1 MRILVIEGEPELGDQ
16 LKKGL
21 EENGYTVDVARDGAR
36 GRRLSAAHDYGLILL
51 DAVLSGSD
59 AFAVLR
65 AIRRS
70 RTVPVLV
77 LTARDKVEDR
87 VNGLRHGAD
96 DYLVKPFTTPELLA
110 RVRAL
115 LQRGKPNEPP
125 TVLRLADLEL
135 DLASRKCVRNQ
146 QHIDLTAKEF
156 TLLAVLL
163 RHKGQTVQRSTL
175 AEQVWDAALDSGT
188 NVLEVAIRRLRSK
201 IDDPFDIKL
210 LHTVR
215 GSGYVL
221 EDRSWP

>member
-1 MRILVIEGEPELGDQ
+1 MRILVIEGEPQLGDQ

-21 EENGYTVDVARDGAR
+21 EENGYAVDISRDGAK
-36 GRRLSAAHDYGLILL
+36 GRYLSADHGYALILL
-51 DAVLSGSD
+51 DTVLPGAD
-59 AFAVLR
+59 GFAVLR
-65 AIRRS
+65 AIRRTS
-70 RTVPVLV
+70 TVPVLV

-87 VNGLRHGAD
+87 VNGLRQGAN
-96 DYLVKPFTTPELLA
+96 DYLVKPFTVPELLA

-115 LQRGKPNEPP
+115 LQRKANEP
-125 TVLRLADLEL
+125 TTLRLADLEL
-135 DLASRKCVRNQ
+135 DLARRSCVRNHQ
-146 QHIDLTAKEF
+146 PIELTAKEF

-163 RHKGQTVQRSTL
+163 RHSGRAVSRSTL
-175 AEQVWDAALDSGT
+175 AEEVWNTSLDSGT

-201 IDDPFDIKL
+201 IDDPFEPKL